1 VDYRRC
7 FYRGIGSSRLGL
19 SRRIGNAPLHGYLS
33 WKQNAGWVS
42 RPGELEGLRF
52 ELSELNIPAWASA
65 SSYAITKTKT
75 GEFWLLKDGQKSQQ
89 FVDDQPVEVEGV
101 QLKLR
106 A

>member
-1 VDYRRC
+1 V
-7 FYRGIGSSRLGL
+7 
-19 SRRIGNAPLHGYLS
+19 
-33 WKQNAGWVS
+33 
-42 RPGELEGLRF
+42 
-52 ELSELNIPAWASA
+52 ASA

-75 GEFWLLKDGQKSQQ
+75 GEFLAAQGRQKSQQ